1 MSVRKLALILT
12 VIMLVGGVVSAS
24 ANEVQRLQLENR
36 ILFAL
41 NNLAETP
48 EELQELLDLLE
59 EVQTARESSQEQLAE
74 LLREQ
79 QELLR
84 RGEVEAAREL
94 TERIQEVQRESV
106 EAWHRLTEKLKE
118 QVTKKHPAVSKT
130 PEFKDSRL
138 LPQRVWSMTPVLPR
152 VQPRVQSRVQPDVVP
167 RAPVVR
173 QRSLDTDWQW
183 FEGFKD
189 SPTLQRLWPNW
200 GWDQPTI
207 LRRSPD
213 HPSVLGPRTGGG
225 RGILRFPTFG
235 SFRAI
240 R

>member
-1 MSVRKLALILT
+1 
-12 VIMLVGGVVSAS
+12 MLVGGVVSAS

-106 EAWHRLTEKLKE
+106 EAWHRLTEKLK
-118 QVTKKHPAVSKT
+118 
-130 PEFKDSRL
+130 SR
-138 LPQRVWSMTPVLPR
+138 
-152 VQPRVQSRVQPDVVP
+152 
-167 RAPVVR
+167 
-173 QRSLDTDWQW
+173 
-183 FEGFKD
+183 
-189 SPTLQRLWPNW
+189 
-200 GWDQPTI
+200 
-207 LRRSPD
+207 
-213 HPSVLGPRTGGG
+213 
-225 RGILRFPTFG
+225 
-235 SFRAI
+235 
-240 R
+240 